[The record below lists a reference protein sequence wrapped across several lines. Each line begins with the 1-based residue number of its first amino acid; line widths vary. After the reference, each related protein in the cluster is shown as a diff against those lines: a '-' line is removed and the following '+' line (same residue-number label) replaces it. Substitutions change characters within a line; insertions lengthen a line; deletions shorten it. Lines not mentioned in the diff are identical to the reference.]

1 MLLANIKQVKQTP
14 WTDCQTLCTQQ
25 VLVLVFYA
33 ICCAAVLFS
42 PSEAAEHADEKSESF
57 LITSLIVNRVNI
69 FTQDQAEQSAVY
81 KTVNTLHKT
90 TREATILREL
100 DLEPGQRV
108 TTAQIAEFERIL
120 RRTDLF
126 ASVSVTVEPD
136 SNSTGAESFAIR
148 INTRDRI
155 SIVAGASGS
164 FLGGVGELGFTLGE
178 RNVAGLGDSVL
189 LSYTGNTE
197 NELRG
202 ALSYSDLHFINR
214 DQRALYQIGRTEEG
228 DFYRVRFQRPFRNLQ
243 DKVAWSVLAESV
255 ERDIDF
261 YEQGVSVV
269 QIPETRRAVDL
280 SGVWRTGN
288 ADLSFRRG
296 LVFQFSDQVYE
307 ESRGVQADTIDPP
320 EDSTE
325 VFAGVLVA
333 RDKIN
338 EFRKVSGIDTLK
350 FTQDISLGSVAELQL
365 GFIHTNFNNS
375 SSDSLLTPTLNGRV
389 ATSLASGDN
398 TLLSFSLSGAAT
410 LADIGDAVA
419 PLADNRTWSVS
430 ASGKWFNTSFDS
442 HTLAARLD
450 YTFAQSDL
458 DLPVQFTLGENNGLR
473 GYDRRFLSGRERLRL
488 NIEDRMD
495 FDWRLGVFDVGLLGF
510 FDAGWVADDDGT
522 DSLRRS
528 AGVGLRLGSGVLLGA
543 GVIRIDVAVPFD
555 DDSGSHDPLLSI
567 AVGQVFSF

>member
-280 SGVWRTGN
+280 SGVWRIGN
-288 ADLSFRRG
+288 ADLSFR
-296 LVFQFSDQVYE
+296 L
-307 ESRGVQADTIDPP
+307 
-320 EDSTE
+320 
-325 VFAGVLVA
+325 
-333 RDKIN
+333 
-338 EFRKVSGIDTLK
+338 
-350 FTQDISLGSVAELQL
+350 SL
-365 GFIHTNFNNS
+365 IH
-375 SSDSLLTPTLNGRV
+375 
-389 ATSLASGDN
+389 
-398 TLLSFSLSGAAT
+398 
-410 LADIGDAVA
+410 I
-419 PLADNRTWSVS
+419 
-430 ASGKWFNTSFDS
+430 
-442 HTLAARLD
+442 
-450 YTFAQSDL
+450 
-458 DLPVQFTLGENNGLR
+458 
-473 GYDRRFLSGRERLRL
+473 
-488 NIEDRMD
+488 
-495 FDWRLGVFDVGLLGF
+495 
-510 FDAGWVADDDGT
+510 
-522 DSLRRS
+522 
-528 AGVGLRLGSGVLLGA
+528 
-543 GVIRIDVAVPFD
+543 
-555 DDSGSHDPLLSI
+555 
-567 AVGQVFSF
+567 